1 MILTLLS
8 HQWKGF
14 WRSRSAGKSLAAQV
28 IIGFIVLYLLACAIF
43 LGFSFRHLL
52 PDLFPG
58 QDVIRVFC
66 GLILYYF
73 LTDILVRFL
82 VQELPVLS
90 IQPYLAQNIRR
101 RQLVRF
107 LNVRSIFHFLNLLPV
122 FIFLPFIITV
132 IGPAYGA
139 LATSCFVIGIP
150 TTTLFNHFLVL
161 YVKRKT
167 IINSWWLVGFLG
179 AVGILIAP
187 DHFHIF
193 SFTALSTALFTSL
206 LKYPIL
212 IIGFLALCVFS
223 FVNNSLFLRHNLYF
237 EEMTRRGRERQS
249 AEYAWL
255 QQWGLAGELV
265 GLNLRLILRNK
276 RARSVVLLSFVILL
290 YGFIFY
296 KPENL
301 GQAHSHFI
309 LLGALFITGVFII
322 YYGQFLFAWH
332 SGYFDGLMSL
342 PVSIPTFI
350 RSQFLMLVAA
360 STVSFVITS
369 LYGLISWKII
379 LFQLAAYLYNI
390 GINSVVVIYSAT
402 RNYKAIDLSK
412 SSSFN
417 YQGTGMTQWL
427 NVLAFLVVPVVLY
440 VGLSWLFNMWVG
452 VTILGALGLI
462 SLLLQN
468 WWIGIL
474 TNSSSCENIC
484 SCRASGKNNNL
495 SSSPK

>member
-8 HQWKGF
+8 HQWKAF
-14 WRSRSAGKSLAAQV
+14 WRSRSAGKSLAAQLV
-28 IIGFIVLYLLACAIF
+28 IGFIILYLLACAIL

-52 PDLFPG
+52 PRFFPG

-73 LTDILVRFL
+73 LVDILTRFM
-82 VQELPVLS
+82 VQDLPVLAV
-90 IQPYLAQNIRR
+90 QPYLAQNIRR

-107 LNVRSIFHFLNLLPV
+107 LNARSLFHFFNLLPV
-122 FIFLPFIITV
+122 FIFLPFIITE
-132 IGPAYGA
+132 IGPAYGPLTA
-139 LATSCFVIGIP
+139 SCFVISILAV
-150 TTTLFNHFLVL
+150 TLFNHFLVL

-179 AVGILIAP
+179 AVGILIAL
-187 DHFHIF
+187 DHFNIF
-193 SFTALSTALFTSL
+193 SFTALSTSLFTTL

-212 IIGFLALCVFS
+212 AIGFLALCIWA

-237 EEMTRRGRERQS
+237 EEMTRRGRQRQS

-276 RARSVVLLSFVILL
+276 RAKSVVLTSFVILL

-296 KPENL
+296 SP
-301 GQAHSHFI
+301 QALKSPHTHMIIF
-309 LLGALFITGVFII
+309 GALFITGIFIMNF
-322 YYGQFLFAWH
+322 GQFLFAWH

-350 RSQFLMLVAA
+350 RSQFLLFIAV
-360 STVSFVITS
+360 STISFVITS

-379 LFQLAAYLYNI
+379 PFQFAAYLYNI
-390 GINSVVVIYSAT
+390 GINSVVVVYFAT

-412 SSSFN
+412 SASFN
-417 YQGTGMTQWL
+417 YQGTGMAQWL
-427 NVLAFLVVPVVLY
+427 NVIAVMLVPIGLFL
-440 VGLSWLFNMWVG
+440 GLSYLFNNWIAIT
-452 VTILGALGLI
+452 TIGAFGLI

-474 TNSSSCENIC
+474 TEQFLLRKHLIL
-484 SCRASGKNNNL
+484 SGFREK
-495 SSSPK
+495 

>member
-1 MILTLLS
+1 MIPTLLS
-8 HQWKGF
+8 HQWKAF
-14 WRSRSAGKSLAAQV
+14 WRSRSAGKSLAAQL
-28 IIGFIVLYLLACAIF
+28 IIGFVVLYLLACAIV

-52 PDLFPG
+52 PNLFPG

-73 LTDILVRFL
+73 LADILARFL
-82 VQELPVLS
+82 LQELPVLAV
-90 IQPYLAQNIRR
+90 QPYLALNIRR

-107 LNVRSIFHFLNLLPV
+107 LNVRSLVHFLNLLPV
-122 FIFLPFIITV
+122 FIFIPFVITV
-132 IGPAYGA
+132 IGPAYGP
-139 LATSCFVIGIP
+139 LATSCFVISILS
-150 TTTLFNHFLVL
+150 TTLFNHFLVL

-179 AVGILIAP
+179 AVGILIAM

-193 SFTALSTALFTSL
+193 SVTALSTALFTTL

-212 IIGFLALCVFS
+212 TIGFLALCILS

-237 EEMTRRGRERQS
+237 EEMTRKGRQRQS

-276 RARSVVLLSFVILL
+276 RARSVILFSFVILL

-296 KPENL
+296 KPEFL
-301 GQAHSHFI
+301 KQAHTPFI
-309 LLGALFITGVFII
+309 LMGALFITGVFIMNF
-322 YYGQFLFAWH
+322 GQFLFAWH
-332 SGYFDGLMSL
+332 SSYFDGLMSL
-342 PVSIPTFI
+342 PVSVPIFI
-350 RSQFLMLVAA
+350 RSQFLMFIAV
-360 STVSFVITS
+360 STISFVIAS
-369 LYGLISWKII
+369 LYGLISWKVIP
-379 LFQLAAYLYNI
+379 FQFAAWLYNI
-390 GINSVVVIYSAT
+390 GVNSVVIIYFAT

-412 SSSFN
+412 SAGFN

-427 NVLAFLVVPVVLY
+427 NVLAFMFFPLLLFT
-440 VGLSWLFNMWVG
+440 GLSYLFNQWVC
-452 VTILGALGLI
+452 VTIIGALGLV

-474 TNSSSCENIC
+474 TEQLQLRKHLIL
-484 SCRASGKNNNL
+484 SGFREK
-495 SSSPK
+495 

>member
-8 HQWKGF
+8 HQWKAF
-14 WRSRSAGKSLAAQV
+14 WRSRSAGKNLAAQ
-28 IIGFIVLYLLACAIF
+28 IFIGFIILYLLACAIV
-43 LGFSFRHLL
+43 LGFSFRYLL
-52 PDLFPG
+52 PELYPG
-58 QDVIRVFC
+58 QNVIRVFC

-73 LTDILVRFL
+73 LADILMRFL

-90 IQPYLAQNIRR
+90 VQPYLAQNIRR

-122 FIFLPFIITV
+122 FIFVPFVVTV
-132 IGPAYGA
+132 IGPAYGG
-139 LATSCFVIGIP
+139 LVTFCFVISI
-150 TTTLFNHFLVL
+150 LAAIFFNHFLVL

-179 AVGILIAP
+179 AVGILIAL

-193 SFTALSTALFTSL
+193 SFTALSTALFTTL

-212 IIGFLALCVFS
+212 SLGFLALCICS
-223 FVNNSLFLRHNLYF
+223 FVNNSLFLRRNLYF
-237 EEMTRRGRERQS
+237 EEISRRGRQRQS

-276 RARSVVLLSFVILL
+276 RARSVALLSVVFLL

-296 KPENL
+296 KPQNL
-301 GQAHSHFI
+301 NSAHSPMTLFA
-309 LLGALFITGVFII
+309 ALFVTGIFVIN
-322 YYGQFLFAWH
+322 YGQFLFAWH
-332 SGYFDGLMSL
+332 SSYFDGLMSL
-342 PVSIPTFI
+342 PVSLLTFI
-350 RSQFLMLVAA
+350 RAQFLMFIAV
-360 STVSFVITS
+360 STISFVISS

-379 LFQLAAYLYNI
+379 PFQLAAYLYNI
-390 GINSVVVIYSAT
+390 GINSVVVVYFAT
-402 RNYKAIDLSK
+402 RSYKAVDLSK
-412 SSSFN
+412 SASFN
-417 YQGTGMTQWL
+417 YQGTGMAQWL
-427 NVLAFLVVPVVLY
+427 NGLVVLLFPLLLY
-440 VGLSWLFNMWVG
+440 VGLSYLFNEWVG
-452 VTILGALGLI
+452 IATLGALGLV

-474 TNSSSCENIC
+474 TGQLRLRKHLIL
-484 SCRASGKNNNL
+484 SGFREK
-495 SSSPK
+495 

>member
-8 HQWKGF
+8 HQWKAF
-14 WRSRSAGKSLAAQV
+14 WRGRSAGKNLAAQ
-28 IIGFIVLYLLACAIF
+28 IFMGFIILYLLACAIV

-52 PDLFPG
+52 PRFFPG
-58 QDVIRVFC
+58 QDVIKVFC

-73 LTDILVRFL
+73 LADILVRFL

-90 IQPYLAQNIRR
+90 VQPYLAQNIRR

-107 LNVRSIFHFLNLLPV
+107 LNVRSVFHFLNLLPILI
-122 FIFLPFIITV
+122 FIPFVLTV
-132 IGPAYGA
+132 IGSAYGP
-139 LATSCFVIGIP
+139 LSTFCFVISI
-150 TTTLFNHFLVL
+150 LAAIFFNHFLVL
-161 YVKRKT
+161 FVKRKT

-179 AVGILIAP
+179 AVGILIAL

-193 SFTALSTALFTSL
+193 SFTALSTALFTLL

-212 IIGFLALCVFS
+212 SIGFVALCICS
-223 FVNNSLFLRHNLYF
+223 FVNNSLFLRRNLYF
-237 EEMTRRGRERQS
+237 EEMTRRGRQRQS

-265 GLNLRLILRNK
+265 GLNVRLVLRNK
-276 RARSVVLLSFVILL
+276 RARSVVLLSFIILL

-296 KPENL
+296 KPESLNS
-301 GQAHSHFI
+301 AHSPMIFF
-309 LLGALFITGVFII
+309 GALFITGVFIMN
-322 YYGQFLFAWH
+322 YGQFLFAWH

-350 RSQFLMLVAA
+350 RAQFLMFIAI
-360 STVSFVITS
+360 STISFVITS

-379 LFQLAAYLYNI
+379 PFQFAAYLYNI
-390 GINSVVVIYSAT
+390 GINTVVVVYFAT
-402 RNYKAIDLSK
+402 RSYKAIDLTK
-412 SSSFN
+412 AASFN
-417 YQGTGMTQWL
+417 YQGTGMAQWL
-427 NVLAFLVVPVVLY
+427 NVLVVMLIPLLFY
-440 VGLSWLFNMWVG
+440 VSLSYLFNEWVG
-452 VTILGALGLI
+452 IATIGALGLI

-474 TNSSSCENIC
+474 TGQLQLRKHLIL
-484 SCRASGKNNNL
+484 SGFREK
-495 SSSPK
+495 